1 LNRNSRF
8 KQVPLLVVLF
18 PGLILFIF
26 AFRRKTIA
34 GPMKPR
40 NLLRKMTKKH
50 LYFLLFFLFIPLFLV
65 AQGDGRSFRI
75 NWQSPQRITPE
86 PGVHIDLLN
95 FSGAIYGDSLDNI
108 PMFSHAVKNNIP
120 FFKTVFSIVNAEF
133 EPASLEETRI
143 LDEAGFGFF
152 DIELFQGQQVVRKEA
167 RSAVSFFPF
176 RKNPETGAFEK
187 LVSFELLEE
196 NAYDPLISYEPIHVY
211 PSSSVLS
218 SGSWYKFCV
227 DETGIYQL
235 TYSDLVDLGLNMG
248 SLQKANIRVFG
259 NGGGMLPEANSA
271 PRFTDLKENAI
282 FISGTQTGTF
292 GQNDYILL
300 YGQSPNQW
308 YFDPVRKV
316 FNHEVHHYATENCY
330 FLTPDNGAGMRVA
343 PQSSLPEAPT
353 HTVSTF
359 QDFAFHQRDLDNL
372 IGSGRV
378 WYGEVFDATLTRDFT
393 FNFPDLVLTEPARLK
408 SYVAARSTVNS
419 TFSVSAGS
427 GQLTQQVNRIFPAN
441 YNGAFANFSVDS
453 MWFNPNQ
460 TGQVKVT
467 MTYNR
472 PAAGSRGWLN
482 FVSVNVTRQLRFNGP
497 QMAFRN
503 VNAIG
508 PDNIAQY
515 NLNNATNQVVIW
527 DVTDIFN
534 IKAQQTSLSGNTL
547 QFRQLAGSLREYVA
561 FDGTS
566 FKRPKKKG
574 RIENQNLHGMQPAD
588 MVIVVPENFKAEAQR
603 LAEFRTLHDGL
614 NVTVVT
620 TAQVYN
626 EFSSGSADVAAI
638 RNFMKM
644 FYDRAETEAQMP
656 RYLLLFGNGT
666 IDNRDLLGFGGNPI
680 PTYQS
685 LNSLQPDRSY
695 MTDDFFGL
703 LDDVEG
709 QNADGNLD
717 IGIGR
722 LPVRTLDEA
731 RTVVDKIIRYDN
743 RIPGMEPL
751 AGNLQNVGVTSNY
764 ADWRNLVVLIADD
777 QDNNTHIR
785 DSETLAGIMQD
796 QFPLFNVD
804 KIYLDAYQQVTLAG
818 GARYPDVNRAINERV
833 NKGALLINYIG
844 HGGVLGLAHERI
856 VTFEDIA
863 TWNNF
868 YNMPIFMT
876 ATCEFSSF
884 DHPNPDDVTAG
895 VRIFMKPDGGA
906 AALFTTTR
914 LAWSGPNL
922 TLNRNFMN
930 VAFERNDQGQYYR
943 LGDLIRLSKVNS
955 SGQLEHW
962 RIRNFVLLGDPS
974 MQMAYPRYQVITES
988 MPDTIKAFQ
997 PVSVS
1002 GYLADELGNPLTNY
1016 NGVVYPSVF
1025 DKKMNYRTLGQDTD
1039 SQELNFTIRNSL
1051 LYKGKASVVNGQ
1063 FSFSFMVPQ
1072 DIAYNFGS
1080 GKISYYAD
1088 DGLNDGNGY
1097 FSDFIIG
1104 GTLGDFEAD
1113 NQGPQIRLFLN
1124 DTTFVS
1130 GSTTNQNPILLG
1142 LLRDESGINITG
1154 RIGHDIV
1161 AFLNEDTSS
1170 PIVLNSFYEAD
1181 LDNFQ
1186 SGRVVYPFYKLPDG
1200 RHTLSLRAWDIHNNP
1215 SIASIEFI
1223 VSRTASLALE
1233 NLMNYPN
1240 PFKEDTYFK
1249 FTHNQPFSELDVR
1262 IEIFDLSGRLI
1273 QTIETMVNSP
1283 SYQSP
1288 PIHWDGKDREG
1299 RVIGNGIYLYRLVL
1313 QTPDGNISTLAQKL
1327 VVLR

>member
-1 LNRNSRF
+1 
-8 KQVPLLVVLF
+8 
-18 PGLILFIF
+18 
-26 AFRRKTIA
+26 
-34 GPMKPR
+34 
-40 NLLRKMTKKH
+40 MTKKRSV
-50 LYFLLFFLFIPLFLV
+50 LLLILLFPVFVFAQNKGQLV
-65 AQGDGRSFRI
+65 RL
-75 NWQSPQRITPE
+75 NWQAPERISPQPDFY
-86 PGVHIDLLN
+86 IDLIR
-95 FSGAIYGDSLDNI
+95 FSGAVYGDSLANI
-108 PMFSHAVKNNIP
+108 PMYSYSVENNIP
-120 FFKTVFSIVNAEF
+120 FFRTDFSIANPEF
-133 EPASLEETRI
+133 IPANLEETRI
-143 LDEAGFGFF
+143 LEEAGFAFTE
-152 DIELFQGQQVVRKEA
+152 IQLFQGQQIMRKQA
-167 RSAVSFFPF
+167 RSAVSLFPF
-176 RKNPETGAFEK
+176 RKNSETGAFEK
-187 LVSFELLEE
+187 LASFQLLEE
-196 NAYDPLISYEPIHVY
+196 NAYDPAITYDAFHDY
-211 PSSSVLS
+211 AGQSVLS
-218 SGSWYKFCV
+218 SGSWFKVCV

-235 TYSDLVDLGLNMG
+235 THSDLVELGVNMNN
-248 SLQKANIRVFG
+248 LQKANIRLFG
-259 NGGGMLPEANSA
+259 NGGGMLPESNSE
-271 PRFTDLKENAI
+271 PRITDLKENAI
-282 FISGTQTGTF
+282 FVSGAQSGAF
-292 GQNDYILL
+292 GPNDYILF

-308 YFDPVRKV
+308 VFDPVHKV
-316 FNHEVHHYATENCY
+316 FNHEVHLYASENCY
-330 FLTPDNGAGMRVA
+330 FLTTDSGPGKRIAA
-343 PQSSLPEAPT
+343 QASLTETPT

-359 QDFAFHQRDLDNL
+359 QDYAYHQRDLDNL

-378 WYGEVFDATLTRDFT
+378 WFGEVFDATLSRDFT
-393 FNFPDLVLTEPARLK
+393 FSFPDLVLTEPARLK

-419 TFSVSAGS
+419 SFTVSAGN
-427 GQLTQQVNRIFPAN
+427 GQLNQLITRIFPAN

-453 MWFNPNQ
+453 MWFTPNQ
-460 TGQVKVT
+460 ADQVKVT
-467 MTYNR
+467 ITYNR
-472 PAAGSRGWLN
+472 PVAGSRGWLN
-482 FVSVNVTRQLRFNGP
+482 YVAVNVTRQLRFTGP

-503 VNAIG
+503 VQAIG
-508 PDNIAQY
+508 QGNVAQY
-515 NLNNATNQVVIW
+515 NLANASNQLVVW
-527 DVTDIFN
+527 DVTDHFN
-534 IKAQQTSLSGNTL
+534 VKAQQTSLSASIM
-547 QFRQLAGSLREYVA
+547 QFRQDAGTLHEFIV
-561 FDGTS
+561 FDGS
-566 FKRPKKKG
+566 SYKRPKRKG
-574 RIENQNLHGMQPAD
+574 RVDNQNLHAMQPVD
-588 MVIVVPENFKAEAQR
+588 MIIVVPEAFRAEANR
-603 LAEFRTLHDGL
+603 LASFRSEHDGL
-614 NVTVVT
+614 SVAVVT
-620 TAQVYN
+620 TAEVYN
-626 EFSSGSADVAAI
+626 EFSSGSPDVAAI

-666 IDNRDLLGFGGNPI
+666 IDNRDLLGFGGNHI

-703 LDDVEG
+703 LDDTEG
-709 QNADGNLD
+709 QNADGSLD

-731 RTVVDKIIRYDN
+731 RTVVDKIIRYDS
-743 RIPGMEPL
+743 RIPEMEPL
-751 AGNLQNVGVTSNY
+751 ADNLQNVGVISNY

-785 DSETLAGIMQD
+785 DSETLAGIMQE

-818 GARYPDVNRAINERV
+818 GARYPEVNQAINDRV
-833 NKGALLINYIG
+833 NQGALLINYIG

-856 VTFEDIA
+856 LTFDDIA
-863 TWNNF
+863 TWNNH

-930 VAFERNDQGQYYR
+930 VAFERDEHGQYHR

-955 SGQLEHW
+955 TGQLEHW

-974 MQMAYPRYQVITES
+974 MQMAYPKYQVITET

-997 PVSVS
+997 QVTVS
-1002 GYLADELGNPLTNY
+1002 GYIADETGNPLPGY
-1016 NGVVYPSVF
+1016 NGVVYPSVY
-1025 DKKMNYRTLGQDTD
+1025 DKKMNYRTLGQDSD
-1039 SQELNFTIRNSL
+1039 SQELDFTIRNSL
-1051 LYKGKASVVNGQ
+1051 LYKGKASVTNGE

-1072 DIAYNFGS
+1072 DIAYNFGE

-1088 DGLNDGNGY
+1088 DGINDGNGA

-1104 GTLGDFEAD
+1104 GSLTAFEPD
-1113 NQGPQIRLFLN
+1113 IEGPEIRLFMN

-1130 GSTTNQNPILLG
+1130 GGTTSQNPIMLG

-1161 AFLNEDTSS
+1161 AFLNENTSN
-1170 PIVLNSFYEAD
+1170 PIVLNNYYEAD

-1186 SGRVVYPFYKLPDG
+1186 SGRVVYPFHRLPEG

-1215 SIASIEFI
+1215 SVASIEFI
-1223 VSRTASLALE
+1223 VSRTASIALE

-1240 PFKEDTYFK
+1240 PFSQETFFK

-1273 QTIETMVNSP
+1273 QTLETMVNSP

-1288 PIHWDGKDREG
+1288 PIQWDGKDREG
-1299 RVIGNGIYLYRLVL
+1299 RMIGNGIYLYRLVL
-1313 QTPDGNISTLAQKL
+1313 QTPDGSISTLTEKL